1 MGRSC
6 SAFNMVRISIII
18 SLVLLACFVSGNYQE
33 GSETALSDEALLGR
47 VERDASR
54 RRVKGGKKK
63 GAGKRKKNKGR
74 KRKTKGK
81 TEWKKSGEK
90 KKGKKIRGNK
100 GRKAQRECGRQTGP
114 DDATCLANIGTVM
127 DYEGNQVGN
136 FERQKKRIESFNTL
150 MG

>member
-81 TEWKKSGEK
+81 TEWK
-90 KKGKKIRGNK
+90 
-100 GRKAQRECGRQTGP
+100 AQRECGRQTGP
-114 DDATCLANIGTVM
+114 DDATCLANIGTVL